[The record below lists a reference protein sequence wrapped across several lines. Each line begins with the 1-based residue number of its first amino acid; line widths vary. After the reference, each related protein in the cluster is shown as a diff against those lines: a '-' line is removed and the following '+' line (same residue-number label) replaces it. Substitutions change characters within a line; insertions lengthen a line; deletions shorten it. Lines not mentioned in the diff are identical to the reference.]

1 MIDIKLSDGNLE
13 LFLSKF
19 ETYDLL
25 KFRLMKLLD
34 CNQDQVIDR
43 TMEDFTIELTGSPD
57 VYMSFDGA
65 KIDEIFEGYKELME
79 FDEEDQDI
87 ILSYLDLNGYNIS
100 LGKSAMYEALDEYF
114 GEFESDR
121 EAAYSVLTECLDM
134 TRTQASYVLDTLEC
148 VDKVVENSL
157 VNYGS
162 RYYLI

>member
-1 MIDIKLSDGNLE
+1 
-13 LFLSKF
+13 
-19 ETYDLL
+19 
-25 KFRLMKLLD
+25 
-34 CNQDQVIDR
+34 
-43 TMEDFTIELTGSPD
+43 
-57 VYMSFDGA
+57 
-65 KIDEIFEGYKELME
+65 
-79 FDEEDQDI
+79 
-87 ILSYLDLNGYNIS
+87 
-100 LGKSAMYEALDEYF
+100 MYEALDEYF